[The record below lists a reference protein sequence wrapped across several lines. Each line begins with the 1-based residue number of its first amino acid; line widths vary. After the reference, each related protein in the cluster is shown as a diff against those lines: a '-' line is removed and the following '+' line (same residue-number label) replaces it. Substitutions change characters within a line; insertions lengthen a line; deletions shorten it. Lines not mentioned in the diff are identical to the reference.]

1 MADWVAEAARNRPDA
16 PALIHREG
24 VLTFGDLHDAAEAVA
39 GTVTGGGFGPGERVA
54 FWGENTVRA
63 AAAVWGLP
71 RAGVWTV
78 PVSTRLPAAEAMA
91 LTRETGVRGL
101 WAPSR
106 LDLPR
111 RPGTSVAWGP
121 PESSARYVV
130 FTSGS
135 GGTRKGVVLTGA
147 NVEAAV
153 TASRRRIGNGPED
166 RWLCVLPLA
175 HVGGLSILW
184 RSAAVGGAV
193 VLEHGFDAE
202 RCAGL
207 MATGGVTLASL
218 VPTQLRRILAV
229 HRGPYEGLRSVL
241 VGGGPIS
248 TELIERARA
257 AGIPA
262 LPTYGMTE
270 ACSQIA
276 TDDGGD
282 PSTVG
287 RPLDGME
294 VQVVEGQIEIRGPAV
309 FAGYVGEEPR
319 GAEGWHRTGDLG
331 AVDADGRLRIF
342 GRADEVIVT
351 GGENVHPARVESVL
365 LGHPAIE
372 DVVVRGRP
380 DPEWGSVVVAEVV
393 VAGSRAFDR
402 EQVEAFARRR
412 LAGFEVPKMWQTV
425 EKIERDEVGKRT
437 AG

>member
-1 MADWVAEAARNRPDA
+1 MADWVAQAARDRPDA

-24 VLTFGDLHDAAEAVA
+24 ALSFGDLHEAADAVA

-71 RAGVWTV
+71 RAGVWAV
-78 PVSTRLPAAEAMA
+78 PVSTRLPAVEAMV
-91 LTRETGVRGL
+91 LTREAGVRGL
-101 WAPSR
+101 WAPLR
-106 LDLPR
+106 LDLPHR
-111 RPGTSVAWGP
+111 SESSVAWGP
-121 PESSARYVV
+121 PDPSARFVV

-135 GGTRKGVVLTGA
+135 GGSRQGAVLTGA
-147 NVEAAV
+147 NVAAAV
-153 TASRRRIGNGPED
+153 AASRRRIPNGPDD

-184 RSAAVGGAV
+184 RSAAGGGSV
-193 VLEHGFDAE
+193 VLEQGFDAE
-202 RCAGL
+202 RCADL
-207 MATGGVTLASL
+207 MATGRVTIASL

-229 HRGPYEGLRSVL
+229 HRGPYEGLRAVL
-241 VGGGPIS
+241 VGGGPIPS
-248 TELIERARA
+248 ELIERARA

-270 ACSQIA
+270 ACSQVA

-294 VQVVEGQIEIRGPAV
+294 VRIVDGRIEIRGPAV

-319 GAEGWHRTGDLG
+319 GAGDWHRTGDLG
-331 AVDADGRLRIF
+331 AVDAEGRLRVL
-342 GRADEVIVT
+342 GRADAVIVT

-365 LGHPAIE
+365 LGHPAVE
-372 DVVVRGRP
+372 DVVVTGRP
-380 DPEWGSVVVAEVV
+380 DPDWGSVVVADVV
-393 VAGSRAFDR
+393 FFGSVDIERI
-402 EQVEAFARRR
+402 EAYARRR
-412 LAGFEVPKMWQTV
+412 LAGFEVPKEWRMV
-425 EKIERDEVGKRT
+425 DHIERDEVGKRPT
-437 AG
+437 G